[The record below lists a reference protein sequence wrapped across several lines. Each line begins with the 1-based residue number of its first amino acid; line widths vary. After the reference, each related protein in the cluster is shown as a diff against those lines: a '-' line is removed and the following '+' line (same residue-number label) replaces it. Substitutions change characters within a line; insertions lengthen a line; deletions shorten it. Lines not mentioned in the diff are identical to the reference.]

1 MSGNKRKIRKILLLF
16 VLIFLTTVTFIF
28 ETYSWFVGITTVNV
42 NQFNINVSTAD
53 GLELSLDGSIAYG
66 SATAVYKYYPTFRI
80 G

>member
-42 NQFNINVSTAD
+42 NQFSINVSTAD
-53 GLELSLDGSIAYG
+53 GLELSLDGSIA
-66 SATAVYKYYPTFRI
+66 
-80 G
+80 